1 MICLLYNLCLKCEE
15 IKYLSKF
22 DDRGWSM
29 KCQLKVDILVTQDVY
44 LNYSSEKEVKV
55 EII

>member
-15 IKYLSKF
+15 IKCLSKF

-29 KCQLKVDILVTQDVY
+29 KCQLKVDILVIQDVY
-44 LNYSSEKEVKV
+44 PNYSSKKEVKV